1 MKHRRMPLRAE
12 DDLDLV
18 FEDEIET
25 PTELE
30 ARLKERLMREKA
42 QEEQRTNQKR
52 RAEAEITVLKAI
64 VRGGVYWPGD

>member
-1 MKHRRMPLRAE
+1 MKRRRVPMGAE
-12 DDLDLV
+12 DDLDLI